1 MKPSESVKNPA
12 VSVIMPAY
20 NCEKYIEAAIR
31 SVMVQTFRDWE
42 LIVLDDGSHDS
53 TREII
58 ERLAKEDCR
67 IRPMPNEKNMGVAR
81 TRNRG
86 IDNSRGD
93 YVALLDSDDIW
104 HSDKLGMQ
112 IEKMRASCADIS
124 YCSYAIIDSEGV
136 RVKKDYTV
144 PETTDF
150 KALLKENYIGCSTVV
165 LSRKVLEERRF
176 LTDYYH
182 EDYVLWLDLLREGVK
197 AVGCTET
204 LAEWRLIRNS
214 RSFDKRRSAAHR
226 WDIYRN
232 HLHFSRAHS
241 LWLLAAYAVNGVK
254 KYLK

>member
-1 MKPSESVKNPA
+1 MKPYENVKNPA

-20 NCEKYIEAAIR
+20 NCEKYIEDAIR
-31 SVMVQTFRDWE
+31 SVMAQTFTDWE
-42 LIVLDDGSHDS
+42 LIVLDDGSSDS
-53 TREII
+53 TLEII
-58 ERLAKEDCR
+58 ERLASEDDR
-67 IRPMPNEKNMGVAR
+67 IKLLPNEKNMGVAK

-104 HSDKLGMQ
+104 HSEKLEKQ
-112 IEKMRASCADIS
+112 LEKMQSNGADIS

-150 KALLKENYIGCSTVV
+150 KALLKENYIGCSTVI
-165 LSRKVLEERRF
+165 LSRKALEKHRF

-182 EDYVLWLDLLREGVK
+182 EDYVLWLDLLREGAK
-197 AVGCTET
+197 AVGCSET
-204 LAEWRLIRNS
+204 LAKWRLIRNS
-214 RSFDKRRSAAHR
+214 RSFDKRRSATHR

-232 HLHFSRAHS
+232 HLHFSRAYS
-241 LWLLAAYAVNGVK
+241 LRLFAAYVFNGVK